1 MLAYK
6 TKLEIEKGLLM
17 LQLPQMFLGK
27 KVEIIVLEIDEPEQ
41 KEILITETQK
51 EDELNDFQKFLMT
64 APTWSDTEY
73 NNFKEN
79 RKLFNQWTIK

>member
-1 MLAYK
+1 
-6 TKLEIEKGLLM
+6 M
-17 LQLPQMFLGK
+17 LQLPQMFFGK

-73 NNFKEN
+73 ENFTEN

>member
-17 LQLPQMFLGK
+17 LQLPQMFFGK

-41 KEILITETQK
+41 NEVSINETQT
-51 EDELNDFQKFLMT
+51 EDEQNDFQKFLMT

-73 NNFKEN
+73 ENFTEN